1 MKLRRRGPDHV
12 DEDLEWRGGGGSMR
26 CVMERY
32 IGNVV
37 KWIKRWW
44 LNKEGFLSFLFY
56 FFSSILL

>member
-1 MKLRRRGPDHV
+1 
-12 DEDLEWRGGGGSMR
+12 
-26 CVMERY
+26 VMERY